1 MKKLLFTILAVVC
14 SLATATAQAP
24 SVGGRI
30 LVMRYGAYKLQSGSG
45 FTGTGA
51 QTVTFPG
58 SQYCQVAVGQNT
70 IIPIATTIPLKIVDA
85 TSANTETVTPSS
97 VSVSAG
103 VCSFTATFNNAHS
116 SFYVTSGTGGL
127 QEAMLDNPNGGIFL
141 LDQNSTT
148 TDANIKAAT
157 SFNPSIVIEDMRGS
171 VNAGMA
177 SPIYWRMN
185 PSAVTPLS
193 TPTPAALPTTTTGA
207 LTSNA
212 YKVTTAY
219 VDCLG
224 GIGLDS
230 TESAATATTT
240 GVVVPSPAAKTGA
253 CGWLPRISS
262 AGGTGDETLAAS
274 PLTNSICQLSTIET
288 VIPACAI
295 GSAATIIANPTTT
308 AKPSVEADAFST
320 YTLQSFNS
328 LPPPVVTNFPFG
340 VFVAT
345 ATLNNSNA
353 DAAQLGPFPAGY
365 FNKLGGTWTLCPKG
379 ATATAVAASVLVVKL
394 FAANEYAQSPV
405 TLSTITFP
413 TQTRAAAGTF
423 QGCWQI
429 QTAVTGASGK
439 FWVRDLGNWVSF
451 LNSAPSTQVL
461 AADASAA
468 ASSTIDLTKQVY
480 LSINL
485 AETASQNLTG
495 PIINSA
501 PLIPIQ

>member
-24 SVGGRI
+24 TAGGRI

-51 QTVTFPG
+51 QTVTFPS
-58 SQYCQVAVGQNT
+58 SQYCQYAVGQNT

-85 TSANTETVTPSS
+85 VSANTETVTPSS

-116 SFYVTSGTGGL
+116 SYYVTSGTGGL

-148 TDANIKAAT
+148 TDANIRAAT

-177 SPIYWRMN
+177 SPIYWRMS
-185 PSAVTPLS
+185 PSAVTALA
-193 TPTPAALPTTTTGA
+193 TPTPAPLPTTTTGS

-224 GIGLDS
+224 GIAKDS

-262 AGGTGDETLAAS
+262 AGGSGDEILAAS

-295 GSAATIIANPTTT
+295 GSAATIIANPSGT
-308 AKPSVEADAFST
+308 AKPSVEANAFST
-320 YTLQSFNS
+320 YTLQAFNS
-328 LPPPVVTNFPFG
+328 LPPPVSMSYPFG
-340 VFVAT
+340 TFVAS
-345 ATLNNSNA
+345 ATLNNSTA
-353 DAAQLGPFPAGY
+353 DVAQLGPFPAGY
-365 FNKLGGTWTLCPKG
+365 FNRLNGEWNLCMKG
-379 ATATAVAASVLVVKL
+379 ATATAVASSVLVVKL
-394 FAANEYAQSPV
+394 LAANEYAQSPV
-405 TLSTITFP
+405 TLSTITMP
-413 TQTRAAAGTF
+413 TQTRAAAGTI
-423 QGCWQI
+423 QGCWRVQV
-429 QTAVTGASGK
+429 AATGASGT
-439 FWVRDLGNWVSF
+439 FWVGDMGPWIEF
-451 LNSAPSTQVL
+451 LNTTPSTQGIS
-461 AADASAA
+461 ADASAA
-468 ASSTIDLTKQVY
+468 ASSAVDLTKSVY
-480 LSINL
+480 LSINYL
-485 AETASQNLTG
+485 ETASQNLTV
-495 PIINSA
+495 PIVNSVS
-501 PLIPIQ
+501 LVQVR